1 MSNQNDK
8 LLGTKKASEN
18 EIERLQGRIAELERH
33 SSQLRVINE
42 SLYNYSVNN
51 FLNSNNS

>member
-1 MSNQNDK
+1 MANQNDK
-8 LLGTKKASEN
+8 LFGSKKGNEN
-18 EIERLQGRIAELERH
+18 EIERLQNRIAELEKH